1 MPGLRRLLL
10 AVAFLAALAGATA
23 QISRAVNPPPD
34 CSTPPQVND
43 SLSGPHFNI
52 LYESDSTL
60 PGYINQSQA
69 GVILAAAENAWT
81 HSVGDGFPAPAVDG
95 SGKTEFYVT
104 DLSQWHLGAVYSS
117 GCAVLDAASVT
128 GDQSA
133 FEVGTDVFTQITQ
146 QLGGVPQY
154 MTNGMAAWAS
164 WRALGYPAAAIA
176 DLGPFDMTLDC
187 DSPLGSANCSTNN
200 YENLG
205 GSRWPFYEYLT
216 EKYGPLFIENVVTA
230 TSALGGNGAAGLDS
244 ALAAKGSSL
253 STEYDAYAAKLL
265 SGTWTATTLN
275 AATVPV
281 SGTPIQTG
289 ASSGAIPSE
298 SLGVNHLATR
308 FVEIDRGDGSATHPC
323 YAATLTLKVQL
334 PAGVTSQPTFDWAY
348 GGSAP
353 VPLTV
358 SGSTAT
364 ATVPW
369 DTCAWSSHGYLAIP
383 NASPVDGVTFVV
395 SGSLSVDYSTPAT
408 AALPPAQSSQYGQ
421 TVDASTVS
429 PVPSISLDGP
439 DTLQLAATATTL
451 RLIVAST
458 GEGSVSVS
466 LGSSTLGT
474 AAIVPGTN
482 DLRFS
487 LPAGL
492 RRSLRRTAGTLLLT
506 LTPIAPDRKTK
517 GAAVTGKVV
526 IATATAKKK
535 LARKK

>member
-10 AVAFLAALAGATA
+10 AVAFLAAAAGSSA
-23 QISRAVNPPPD
+23 QVSRAANPFPTCSSPPTV
-34 CSTPPQVND
+34 SD
-43 SLSGPHFNI
+43 SLSGPHFTI
-52 LYESDSTL
+52 LYDSDSQDA
-60 PGYINQSQA
+60 GYINQSQA
-69 GVILAAAENAWT
+69 GAILAAAENAWT
-81 HSVGDGFPAPAVDG
+81 HSVADGFPAPAVDAT
-95 SGKTEFYVT
+95 GKTEFYVT
-104 DLSQWHLGAVYSS
+104 DLSSWQVGAVYSN
-117 GCAVLDAASVT
+117 GCAVLDTGSVT
-128 GDQSA
+128 GDQTA
-133 FEVGTDVFTQITQ
+133 FEVGSDVFTQITQ

-164 WRALGYPAAAIA
+164 WRALGYPADSIA

-187 DSPLGSANCSTNN
+187 DSLITSANCSAVN

-205 GSRWPFYEYLT
+205 DSRWPFYEYLT
-216 EKYGPLFIENVVTA
+216 EKYGPLFIENIVAA
-230 TSALGGNGAAGLDS
+230 TSSLGQNGLAGLDS

-253 STEYDAYAAKLL
+253 SSEYDAYAAKLL

-281 SGTPIQTG
+281 SGSAIQTG

-298 SLGVNHLATR
+298 SFGINHLATK
-308 FVEIDRGDGSATHPC
+308 FVEIDRGDGSGAHPC

-358 SGSTAT
+358 SGTTAT

-383 NASPVDGVTFVV
+383 NASPVDGGTFVV

-408 AALPPAQSSQYGQ
+408 SALPPAQTSQSGQ
-421 TVDASTVS
+421 TIDASTFS

-439 DTLQLAATATTL
+439 DTLQLAPSATTL
-451 RLIVAST
+451 RLIVASN
-458 GEGSVSVS
+458 GEGSTVVS
-466 LGSSTLGT
+466 LGSATLGT
-474 AAIVPGTN
+474 AAIEPGTN
-482 DLRFS
+482 DLRFN
-487 LPAGL
+487 LPSGL
-492 RRSLRRTAGTLLLT
+492 RRSLRRAAGTLLLS
-506 LTPIAPDRKTK
+506 LTPVAPDGKTK
-517 GAAVTGKVV
+517 GAPITGKVA
-526 IATATAKKK
+526 IGTATAKKLK
-535 LARKK
+535 RRK

>member
-1 MPGLRRLLL
+1 MPVLRRLLL
-10 AVAFLAALAGATA
+10 AVAFLAAAAGASAHGT
-23 QISRAVNPPPD
+23 RAANPPPD
-34 CSTPPQVND
+34 CSTPPQVSD

-69 GVILAAAENAWT
+69 GAILAAAENAWA
-81 HSVGDGFPAPAVDG
+81 HYVSDGFPAPAVDV
-95 SGKTEFYVT
+95 SGKTEFYIT

-117 GCAVLDAASVT
+117 GCAVLDAASET
-128 GDQSA
+128 GDLAA
-133 FEVGTDVFTQITQ
+133 FETGADVFTQITQ

-164 WRALGYPAAAIA
+164 WRALGYPATSIT

-187 DSPLGSANCSTNN
+187 DSVLGSANCSTSN

-205 GSRWPFYEYLT
+205 DSRWPFYEYLT
-216 EKYGPLFIENVVTA
+216 EKYGPLFIENVVAA
-230 TSALGGNGAAGLDS
+230 TSSLGQNGLAGLDS

-253 STEYDAYAAKLL
+253 SAEYDGFAAKLL
-265 SGTWTATTLN
+265 SGTWTATALN
-275 AATVPV
+275 AATIPV
-281 SGTPIQTG
+281 SGSAIPTG
-289 ASSGAIPSE
+289 ISSGAIPTE
-298 SLGVNHLATR
+298 SFGINHLATK
-308 FVEIDRGDGSATHPC
+308 FVEIDRGDGSGSHPC

-358 SGSTAT
+358 SGNTAT

-369 DTCAWSSHGYLAIP
+369 DTCAWTSHGYLAIP

-408 AALPPAQSSQYGQ
+408 SALPPAQTTQYGQ
-421 TVDASTVS
+421 TVDASTFS
-429 PVPSISLDGP
+429 PVPGISLYGP
-439 DTLQLAATATTL
+439 DTLQLASTATAL
-451 RLIVAST
+451 RLIVASN
-458 GEGSVSVS
+458 GEGSALVA
-466 LGSSTLGT
+466 LGASTLGT
-474 AAIVPGTN
+474 AAIQPGTN
-482 DLRFS
+482 DLRFN
-487 LPAGL
+487 LPSGL
-492 RRSLRRTAGTLLLT
+492 RRSLRRAAGTLLLRI
-506 LTPIAPDRKTK
+506 TPVAPNGTTK
-517 GAAVTGKVV
+517 GVPINGKVV

-535 LARKK
+535 LTRRK